1 MASRVNCRFG
11 RINLNLP
18 SCEKSQ
24 HGAADTNKSTCM
36 CDLEESYPFTTQNAS
51 VQSCSG
57 REIFYGS
64 VFGRE
69 GVGDDTTEAT
79 ESFGGLHRR
88 AQDPPDHHPHGRR
101 GRWLDN
107 VFIDRLW
114 RSVPTRASICELT
127 GRRGRSGRGWLLRFL
142 HRPAP
147 SRDPGPR
154 HPGRGVLQCET
165 ANGSMRS
172 SEVLAL
178 SPCPKSRAHF
188 WPDAFMG

>member
-114 RSVPTRASICELT
+114 RSVPYAGIDLRADRTPGTLRT
-127 GRRGRSGRGWLLRFL
+127 GL
-142 HRPAP
+142 AP
-147 SRDPGPR
+147 SISTPAGAVTRSWD
-154 HPGRGVLQCET
+154 RGT
-165 ANGSMRS
+165 
-172 SEVLAL
+172 
-178 SPCPKSRAHF
+178 
-188 WPDAFMG
+188 PDAVYFSVKPRTAA